1 MRREPIA
8 AVADDGE
15 LIDPDPFAIALGIMG
30 VVAGGAAFLE
40 TRRSRQFQERTH
52 RDRFRAAWFDSRR
65 TLIHFQQVLAEFEAY
80 MLEDGYGGMVF
91 RLGAVQLRVDPRKH
105 HALRR
110 IHGQTLTTA
119 NYLADNIDRLSEFLG
134 PEDQDLV
141 DHIKARLAEMTI
153 PERFGQVVRLAR
165 QGHTL
170 FAELLESIDDRERF
184 LEGG

>member
-1 MRREPIA
+1 MRRESIA

-119 NYLADNIDRLSEFLG
+119 NYLADNIDRLSEYLG
-134 PEDQDLV
+134 PEDQELV
-141 DHIKARLAEMTI
+141 DHIKEQLAEMTI